1 MKDRQIL
8 SRAGSVRQQSKS
20 IHLGH
25 LLVTPE
31 SVPAFWSDGLSSAA
45 PARGESPPLLGSEF
59 RVLAFR
65 GGDEVGIISSYLT
78 SS

>member
-8 SRAGSVRQQSKS
+8 SRAGSVSQQSKS

-31 SVPAFWSDGLSSAA
+31 SVPAFWSDGLSAVT
-45 PARGESPPLLGSEF
+45 PARGESPPLLGSDSGVGVS
-59 RVLAFR
+59 RR
-65 GGDEVGIISSYLT
+65 DEVGIISSYLT